1 MLLKLSEVLSE
12 SEVAEVRGIVEQA
25 NFIDGT
31 VSGKGTLKKNLQMDR
46 GGPAANRSVQM
57 IVKKLMARADF
68 TAYASPKQITMEFNR
83 YEPGMYYKNHM
94 DAAVMGGLHG
104 QPMRSDLS
112 FTVFLTDPDSYQGGE
127 FVLQSPYGEE
137 RIKGAAGD
145 AIVYPSNMIHRVEP
159 IESGARWAAIGWI
172 QSMLRGDAE
181 RQIIHEVLT
190 LREEVV
196 RAFPD
201 SEYQERF
208 DRLHGNLMRLW
219 AEV

>member
-1 MLLKLSEVLSE
+1 MLLNLKGVLSDAQV
-12 SEVAEVRGIVEQA
+12 SDLRRTIEQA
-25 NFIDGT
+25 NFVDGS
-31 VSGKGTLKKNLQMDR
+31 VSGKATLKKNLQMDR
-46 GGPAANRSVQM
+46 NSPVINQAVQVVIKALTANPEF
-57 IVKKLMARADF
+57 A
-68 TAYASPKQITMEFNR
+68 AYASPKQITMEFNR

-94 DAAVMGGLHG
+94 DAAVMGGPRS
-104 QPMRSDLS
+104 QPMRADLS

-137 RIKGAAGD
+137 RVKGAAGD
-145 AIVYPSNMIHRVEP
+145 AIVYPSNMIPRVEP

-208 DRLHGNLMRLW
+208 DRLYGNLMRLW